1 MNTQLNS
8 IDLNDDEFVGIEE
21 VPAPWT
27 LNGKGLIVVLRSK
40 ADKLLADQRI
50 PLDIRDTLKTPV
62 SVLMYVDYTHS
73 NAGPYK
79 ELLYIP
85 GTAQFSNKLGNK
97 RLLTISN
104 IVVSSASSVKNGRI
118 NWGIPKNLCSFDLA
132 LGPNNTQVVSL
143 HHEGVPQFE
152 LAYRGKGFTFP
163 INTGLVPG
171 FMKTLGQRWGGKEF
185 MYSPSAKGKARFANV
200 HVLQNLGNAFPD
212 LEIADVLTALE
223 ITQFQMTFPLA
234 EIA

>member
-1 MNTQLNS
+1 MNTRLNS
-8 IDLNDDEFVGIEE
+8 IDPGIDEFANLEE

-40 ADKLLADQRI
+40 AEKLLADTRI
-50 PLDIRDTLKTPV
+50 PLDIRDSLKAPV

-85 GTAQFSNKLGNK
+85 GTVQFSSKLGNK

-118 NWGIPKNLCSFDLA
+118 NWGIPKNLCSFDVA
-132 LGPNNTQVVSL
+132 QGPEQLQEVSL
-143 HHEGVPQFE
+143 HREGTPQFE
-152 LAYRGKGFTFP
+152 LAYQGKGFTFP
-163 INTGLVPG
+163 IHTGLVPA
-171 FMKTLGQRWGGKEF
+171 FMKTLGQRWDNKEF
-185 MYSPSAKGKARFANV
+185 LYSPSAKGKARFARV
-200 HVLQNLGNAFPD
+200 QVLKNMGDAFPD
-212 LEIADVLTALE
+212 IDLADVVTALE
-223 ITQFQMTFPLA
+223 ITQFQMTFPVA
-234 EIA
+234 KIA

>member
-1 MNTQLNS
+1 LNS
-8 IDLNDDEFVGIEE
+8 IDPTIDEFAGLEE

-27 LNGKGLIVVLRSK
+27 LNGKGLIVVMRSK
-40 ADKLLADQRI
+40 AEKLMADTRI
-50 PLDIRDTLKTPV
+50 PLDIRDTLKSPV

-85 GTAQFSNKLGNK
+85 GTAQFSEKLGSK

-118 NWGIPKNLCSFDLA
+118 NWGIPKNLCNFDVA
-132 LGPNNTQVVSL
+132 QGPENLQEISL
-143 HHEGVPQFE
+143 HQDGIPQFD
-152 LAYRGKGFTFP
+152 LAYRGKGFSFP

-171 FMKTLGQRWGGKEF
+171 FMKTLGQRWQGQEF
-185 MYSPSAKGKARFANV
+185 LYSPSAKGKARFANV

-212 LEIADVLTALE
+212 IDIGDVVTALE
-223 ITQFQMTFPLA
+223 ITQFQMTFPVA
-234 EIA
+234 HIA

>member
-1 MNTQLNS
+1 LNTQVNS
-8 IDLNDDEFVGIEE
+8 IDLEADEFAGLEE

-40 ADKLLADQRI
+40 AEKLHADARI

-85 GTAQFSNKLGNK
+85 GTALFSEKLGNK

-118 NWGIPKNLCSFDLA
+118 NWGIPKNLCNFDVA
-132 LGPNNTQVVSL
+132 QGPEGIQEISL

-152 LAYRGKGFTFP
+152 LAYRAKGFTFP

-185 MYSPSAKGKARFANV
+185 MYSPSAKGKARFAKV

-212 LEIADVLTALE
+212 LDLNDVVTALE
-223 ITQFQMTFPLA
+223 ITQFQMTFPVA
-234 EIA
+234 HVA